1 MKLSKYPL
9 KKIGAMTSDKKR
21 LLMNHSMEN
30 IKTSEYTTLQK
41 EDELNLY
48 HIALEEYKDLFP
60 EILLLSKKDFFSSL
74 QRYIQINLATSEKI
88 YPKGV
93 LKKIM
98 NLIEK
103 KYYNEEI
110 VKIEKKLKK
119 INLEEN
125 VAQNFVHHCKYPP
138 VGMVHPCGE
147 RLFNL
152 EKKYFYCAKCK
163 LIYKSDYILL
173 KCEKCNVNY
182 YTEIQ
187 EENNKKENYKP
198 ATWLKYHCNAL
209 INDTMKCQKC
219 KNILYLNIN
228 PKNNTNNTLYCLK
241 CNMQI
246 NPYEISW
253 KCVLC
258 NSPFFSEPKI
268 YNKYELKLM
277 LIAIKQAL
285 FKGIE
290 AKPKY
295 LPCCKIYGDKVK
307 DYKYLHK
314 KECNGIL
321 YEGNLDNKKIV
332 VCSKCHMLNFY
343 ENQFWLCPLCKV
355 RFHIQIKNNKNSN
368 TKSENINSNE
378 KYQNMET
385 INNTKEEKKEKKDK
399 KEIYQKKRNN
409 LNLSIEIKRDI
420 FNICKRKDENDIKD
434 IMDKS
439 GIIDLTSRKKKIF
452 SVRNNNQK
460 KMNFN
465 NSYYCYNNKDDNKD
479 DLDNNE
485 HSHIIYSNFKR
496 NENNQ
501 RNKQIANSKFIL
513 TNYKETKIDNKD
525 DKISIINNLFNRNNN
540 KLINEISRNILSNVK
555 NVNKVNPTQIMTP
568 MNSNISNMNQD
579 SDTKKNNVHFLKN
592 KQPTMYKHIK
602 NKLSYDQSPLLKTTE
617 ELTTNNN
624 NINNNEITEDKINKK
639 IMRFNRMI
647 SQKEIRENNIYK
659 NNKFYLSQNKKKEKE
674 KEVKILLKENDT
686 LLKEIEKTRKENNK
700 DISYSIS
707 EINKN
712 KLFNSDDFNI
722 ISQIGQG
729 SFGKI
734 FEVED
739 KYHRHFA
746 LKKIIAYS
754 LKEVEIIKAEYNILY
769 SLQNLEIDLIGIY
782 GIETRKLDR
791 TTYAIN
797 VLMELAKCDWE
808 KEIKKRSALKHY
820 YTEKELIIIL
830 KKLVKTFS
838 RLQKANVSHRDIKPQ
853 NILVCEGND
862 NLNLK
867 IADFGEAKK
876 IINKN
881 GCDNNTIKQTIRGT
895 ELYMSP
901 ILFNSLKNK
910 MIYKYTKHNT
920 FKSDV
925 FSLGYCLLLAASLN
939 YKLLCEIREMKS
951 MKEIEKTVE
960 CYINK
965 GISFY
970 SDKFW
975 NVIFQMLEL
984 DEKNRPDFIEL
995 EKIVEDL

>member
-1 MKLSKYPL
+1 MKLTKYPL
-9 KKIGAMTSDKKR
+9 KKFAAMTNEKKR

-48 HIALEEYKDLFP
+48 NIALEEYKDLFP

-93 LKKIM
+93 LRKIM

-110 VKIEKKLKK
+110 IKIEKKLKK
-119 INLEEN
+119 NNLEEN
-125 VAQNFVHHCKYPP
+125 DSQNFIPHCKHTG
-138 VGMVHPCGE
+138 GMIHPCGE
-147 RLFNL
+147 KLFNL

-173 KCEKCNVNY
+173 KCDKCNVNY

-187 EENNKKENYKP
+187 EENDKKDNYKP

-228 PKNNTNNTLYCLK
+228 NKNNSNNTLYCLK
-241 CNMQI
+241 CNTKI

-258 NSPFFSEPKI
+258 NSPFFSEPKV

-285 FKGIE
+285 FKGKE

-295 LPCCKIYGDKVK
+295 LPCCRIYGDKVK
-307 DYKYLHK
+307 DYKFLHK

-321 YEGNLDNKKIV
+321 YEGDLDNKKIV

-355 RFHIQIKNNKNSN
+355 RFHIRINNNN
-368 TKSENINSNE
+368 LKSENSNE

-385 INNTKEEKKEKKDK
+385 INNIKEEKKEKKEK

-420 FNICKRKDENDIKD
+420 FNICRQKDENNIKD

-439 GIIDLTSRKKKIF
+439 GIIDITSRKKKIF
-452 SVRNNNQK
+452 SVRNNQK

-465 NSYYCYNNKDDNKD
+465 NSYYCYNNKD

-496 NENNQ
+496 NENNK
-501 RNKQIANSKFIL
+501 RNKQITNSNFIM
-513 TNYKETKIDNKD
+513 TNYKENKIENKD
-525 DKISIINNLFNRNNN
+525 DKSSIINNLFNRNNN
-540 KLINEISRNILSNVK
+540 KLINEISRNILSNAK
-555 NVNKVNPTQIMTP
+555 NVNKVYPSQIITP
-568 MNSNISNMNQD
+568 VNSNMNQD
-579 SDTKKNNVHFLKN
+579 SDTKKNYINFLKN

-602 NKLSYDQSPLLKTTE
+602 NKLSYDQSPLLKTSE
-617 ELTTNNN
+617 EITNNN
-624 NINNNEITEDKINKK
+624 NNKEIAEDKIKKK
-639 IMRFNRMI
+639 IMKFDRML

-659 NNKFYLSQNKKKEKE
+659 NNKFYLSNNKKEKE
-674 KEVKILLKENDT
+674 KEVKILLKENDNI
-686 LLKEIEKTRKENNK
+686 LKEIEKSRKENNK
-700 DISYSIS
+700 VKISYSIS
-707 EINKN
+707 EINAN
-712 KLFNSDDFNI
+712 KTFNSDNFNI

-782 GIETRKLDR
+782 GIETKKLDR

-808 KEIKKRSALKHY
+808 KEIKRRSSLKNY

-838 RLQKANVSHRDIKPQ
+838 KLQSANVSHRDIKPQ

-881 GCDNNTIKQTIRGT
+881 EGNNTIKQTIRGT
-895 ELYMSP
+895 ELY
-901 ILFNSLKNK
+901 L
-910 MIYKYTKHNT
+910 
-920 FKSDV
+920 
-925 FSLGYCLLLAASLN
+925 
-939 YKLLCEIREMKS
+939 
-951 MKEIEKTVE
+951 
-960 CYINK
+960 
-965 GISFY
+965 
-970 SDKFW
+970 
-975 NVIFQMLEL
+975 
-984 DEKNRPDFIEL
+984 
-995 EKIVEDL
+995 